1 MGFWGRIT
9 FQNSKPTPRGILID
23 KSLPHLV
30 RLEHVEAARHRL
42 LGLEGGRDGSGG
54 SPERCWPERRP
65 RHRRHR
71 EGVVPEGP
79 ESSDGDAGCG
89 GGVAHESP
97 CVVQVLHL
105 EGVPVALGGAPEQ
118 GDLGVADVGSVHVL
132 HRLGVQSEKEKS
144 DGSISIR

>member
-1 MGFWGRIT
+1 M
-9 FQNSKPTPRGILID
+9 D
-23 KSLPHLV
+23 ESLPHLV
-30 RLEHVEAARHRL
+30 RLENVETARHRL
-42 LGLEGGRDGSGG
+42 LGLEGGRDGSRCP
-54 SPERCWPERRP
+54 PERCRPERRP

-79 ESSDGDAGCG
+79 QPSDGYAWGG

-118 GDLGVADVGSVHVL
+118 GDLRVADVRRVHVL
-132 HRLGVQSEKEKS
+132 HRLGVQPEKENN
-144 DGSISIR
+144 DGSISTLKGKVELFLLNNFNLAQP